1 MPSSREI
8 ERLRK
13 SPREIQDIANRLL
26 REPED
31 QWSPYERKFLNDIAV
46 EWAPRAARDRR
57 WHISTR
63 QVEYLLELRDGLEEV
78 AVTPNGFSVARLI
91 EECWLCRLELIDEEH
106 IEFIERIRG
115 RTKLKARQLGLLLH
129 IARKLHVIEEYV

>member
-13 SPREIQDIANRLL
+13 SPREIQQIASVLL
-26 REPED
+26 RHPEG
-31 QWSPYERKFLNDIAV
+31 QWSAYEGKFLNDIAV

-57 WHISTR
+57 WDITTR
-63 QVEYLLELRDGLEEV
+63 QVEYLLELRDGLEEFS
-78 AVTPNGFSVARLI
+78 VTPNGFSVARLI
-91 EECWLCRLELIDEEH
+91 EECWLGRFDLVDDEH
-106 IEFIERIRG
+106 IEFLERIKG
-115 RTKLKARQLGLLLH
+115 RTRLKGRQLGLLLH